1 MKTAGLLEPL
11 LRKVKETV
19 HREVARPEKHVRQI
33 LVTNGGKTSQREL
46 KEAECAGS
54 AGSPCFISLV
64 YLWPLELLA
73 PVRDSLE
80 LADAMAWLG
89 WAVSQTPP

>member
-1 MKTAGLLEPL
+1 MKTAGLLELL
-11 LRKVKETV
+11 LRKVTETV

-33 LVTNGGKTSQREL
+33 LVTNEGKTSQRGL
-46 KEAECAGS
+46 KEAECPGS
-54 AGSPCFISLV
+54 AGFPCCMSLA

-80 LADAMAWLG
+80 LADVMAWLG

>member
-1 MKTAGLLEPL
+1 MKTAGLLDLL
-11 LRKVKETV
+11 LRKVKETI
-19 HREVARPEKHVRQI
+19 HREVARPEKHVTQI
-33 LVTNGGKTSQREL
+33 LVTHGGKTSQRGL

-54 AGSPCFISLV
+54 AGSQCSMSLV

-80 LADAMAWLG
+80 LADVMAWLG
-89 WAVSQTPP
+89 WAISQTPP